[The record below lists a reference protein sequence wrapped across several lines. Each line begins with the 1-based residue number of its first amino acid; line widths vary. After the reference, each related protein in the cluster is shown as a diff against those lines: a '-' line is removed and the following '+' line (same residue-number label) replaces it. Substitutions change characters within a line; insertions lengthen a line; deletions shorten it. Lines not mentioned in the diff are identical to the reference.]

1 MEINGQPPAL
11 AGLRCDAF
19 VCEGFVQDGALIA
32 NANVVHVCFAG
43 VWHKLVLDCGLIIW
57 RQSEG
62 QPSPWGVASEGW
74 EYPHLDVGVISGVIG
89 LRLREYRMETIAAG
103 GKVVFLFEG
112 GRTITIIDE
121 NDQSN
126 FRVD

>member
-1 MEINGQPPAL
+1 L

-19 VCEGFVQDGALIA
+19 VCEGFAQNGALIA

-43 VWHKLVLDCGLIIW
+43 VWHKLVLDCGVIIW

-62 QPSPWGVASEGW
+62 RPNPWNVASEGW
-74 EYPHLDVGVISGVIG
+74 ESPHVDVGAISGVIG
-89 LRLREYRMETIAAG
+89 LLLEEYQMEITAAG

-112 GRTITIIDE
+112 GRKITIIDE
-121 NDQSN
+121 NDRSK
-126 FRVD
+126 FCVD